1 MGLAGEGA
9 ADAEADL
16 EVMAEIPFMQYPE
29 FRPEQESE
37 HIKEAARLIVQ
48 VEGPVLVAGGGV
60 TASVAQAETCRLA
73 EMLSIPVAT
82 SLNGK
87 GTISEDHRLSVGVVG
102 TYTRKCAN
110 EMVAEADLV
119 VFIGRHI
126 GGQVTHSGRFRN
138 RVPEPSRS
146 ISTPRKSAVR
156 WTRP

>member
-1 MGLAGEGA
+1 M
-9 ADAEADL
+9 
-16 EVMAEIPFMQYPE
+16 
-29 FRPEQESE
+29 
-37 HIKEAARLIVQ
+37 
-48 VEGPVLVAGGGV
+48 

-126 GGQVTHSGRFRN
+126 GGQVTHSGRFQN

-156 WTRP
+156 GTRP